1 MAMNLY
7 HKKQRWKLVLIG
19 IAIILVAASLWYSN
33 QIVQKV
39 QEKEVDRVQQWAD
52 AIKCKSELVNLTNR
66 AFNELSST
74 ITELQERDRQKV
86 TIWSLATEELNKDLE
101 DYTFAIEIVK
111 KNTRIPTI
119 ITDMDENIISDYNL
133 NNLDETISKRVE
145 AEFSDASKSKQDS
158 IYKAVRTDS
167 LKSFISF
174 WSETR
179 EPIEMDLYDVEK
191 QKIFYFDSI
200 YYRTLKLEELQRS
213 RDSLSKAFTD
223 ELIYNENLVPVM
235 FIDKFSREVI
245 ATNMSEYD
253 STNAGEII
261 KRLASQN
268 DSIVVKLN
276 TTSEGVIYF

>member
-19 IAIILVAASLWYSN
+19 IAIMLVAASLWYSN

-52 AIKCKSELVNLTNR
+52 AIKRKSELVNLTNR

-133 NNLDETISKRVE
+133 NNLDETIRKRVE

-167 LKSFISF
+167 LK
-174 WSETR
+174 
-179 EPIEMDLYDVEK
+179 
-191 QKIFYFDSI
+191 
-200 YYRTLKLEELQRS
+200 
-213 RDSLSKAFTD
+213 
-223 ELIYNENLVPVM
+223 
-235 FIDKFSREVI
+235 
-245 ATNMSEYD
+245 
-253 STNAGEII
+253 
-261 KRLASQN
+261 
-268 DSIVVKLN
+268 
-276 TTSEGVIYF
+276 